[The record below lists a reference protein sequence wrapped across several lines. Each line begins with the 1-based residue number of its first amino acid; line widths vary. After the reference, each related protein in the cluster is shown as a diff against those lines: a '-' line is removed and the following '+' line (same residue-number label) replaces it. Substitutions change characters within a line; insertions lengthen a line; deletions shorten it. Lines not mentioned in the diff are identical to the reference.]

1 MELVTPHPFRSADA
15 KDEYLDLYDRHS
27 QLWPVDAESR
37 TVYTTYGQT
46 FVRISG
52 PAGAP
57 PLVLLPGFGTHSL
70 MWIPNIISLSEH
82 FQTFAVDNIC
92 DVGRSV
98 AVRPMY
104 GPEDFA
110 NWLDGLFDALRLN
123 ESINLVGASFGGWL
137 ATLSALAFPSRLRK
151 MALLAPAATVLPL
164 SPGFR
169 IRGLLS
175 TLPIAGLR
183 RKLMLWLFSDWQN
196 DQSSRYL
203 YQIILH
209 DTAVAARCFKQRRTL
224 AQPMVLTDEE
234 WAAIKVPT
242 LYLVGDREKIYSAS
256 KAVARLNCVAPD
268 IKAEIIPGAGHSL
281 NIVQAAVVNRKLLAF
296 LADT

>member
-1 MELVTPHPFRSADA
+1 VELVTPHPFRSADA
-15 KDEYLDLYDRHS
+15 RDEYLDLYDGHS

-37 TVYTTYGQT
+37 TVYTAFGQT

-70 MWIPNIISLSEH
+70 MWIPNIITLSER

-98 AVRPMY
+98 AFRPML
-104 GPEDFA
+104 GPEDYVD
-110 NWLDGLFDALRLN
+110 WLHGLFDALRLK
-123 ESINLVGASFGGWL
+123 EGINLVGASFGGWL
-137 ATLSALAFPSRLRK
+137 AALSALAFPSRLRN

-175 TLPIAGLR
+175 ALPIAGLR
-183 RKLMLWLFSDWQN
+183 RKSMSWLYSDWKG
-196 DQSSRYL
+196 DRSHRYL
-203 YQIILH
+203 YHTILH
-209 DTAVAARCFKQRRTL
+209 DTTVAARCFKQRRTI
-224 AQPMVLTDEE
+224 AQPTVLTDAE
-234 WAAIKVPT
+234 WAAIKTPT
-242 LYLVGDREKIYSAS
+242 LYLVGDKEKICSAR

-281 NIVQAAVVNRKLLAF
+281 NVVQARVVNRKLLAF